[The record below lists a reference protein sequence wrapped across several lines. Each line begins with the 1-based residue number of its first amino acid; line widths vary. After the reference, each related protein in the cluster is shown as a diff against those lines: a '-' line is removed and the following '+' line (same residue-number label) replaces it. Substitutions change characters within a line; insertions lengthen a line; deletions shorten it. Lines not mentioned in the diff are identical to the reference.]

1 MAGAFFANFLQFLLM
16 ALWALVFGRMIMS
29 WVDPT
34 GSNSIS
40 GFLKQATEPHP
51 RAGSPDVAPD
61 RDDRLVGVHR
71 ADRPRLPLARVLRD
85 LRPPEVRFA
94 VRLTPR
100 GGSDRVDGVVDG
112 ILRAHVGAPAVDGAA
127 NNALIRLLADQ
138 LEIPRR
144 DVRIVAGAAGRQK
157 LVVVDHL
164 EPAAIV
170 ARWPGLR
177 V

>member
-1 MAGAFFANFLQFLLM
+1 M
-16 ALWALVFGRMIMS
+16 
-29 WVDPT
+29 
-34 GSNSIS
+34 
-40 GFLKQATEPHP
+40 
-51 RAGSPDVAPD
+51 
-61 RDDRLVGVHR
+61 
-71 ADRPRLPLARVLRD
+71 
-85 LRPPEVRFA
+85 
-94 VRLTPR
+94 
-100 GGSDRVDGVVDG
+100 DG

-144 DVRIVAGAAGRQK
+144 DVRIVAGATGRQK

-164 EPAAIV
+164 EAAAIV